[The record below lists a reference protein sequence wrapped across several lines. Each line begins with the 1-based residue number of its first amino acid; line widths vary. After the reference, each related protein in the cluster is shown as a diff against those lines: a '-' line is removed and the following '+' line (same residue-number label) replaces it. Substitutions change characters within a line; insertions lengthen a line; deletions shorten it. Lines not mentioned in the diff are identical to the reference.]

1 MSPWWLALGKRAVK
15 YECASGSVVQLNKA
29 RVKLDD
35 GQTVKVEVQQR
46 LAPMGEASAMCVDH
60 LDL

>member
-1 MSPWWLALGKRAVK
+1 VAA
-15 YECASGSVVQLNKA
+15 VVQLNKA

-35 GQTVKVEVQQR
+35 EQLVKVEVQQR
-46 LAPMGEASAMCVDH
+46 LAPMGEARAMCVDH